1 MSLIAMHCP
10 TLYKCFGPSC
20 QFVRWSF
27 FFKYQI
33 CFLFQYSHEK
43 GNRSDVRGAVYQH
56 GVDRDQGREDVHQ
69 PADDRLEDQLHVAR
83 REPHL
88 EGDQEGEDGGGG
100 GV

>member
-1 MSLIAMHCP
+1 MSLIIQHYTNALNH
-10 TLYKCFGPSC
+10 
-20 QFVRWSF
+20 FVNWFSGVLA
-27 FFKYQI
+27 FKLQI
-33 CFLFQYSHEK
+33 CFLFQDSHER
-43 GNRSDVRGAVYQH
+43 GNRSDVRGAVHQH

>member
-1 MSLIAMHCP
+1 MSLIIQHYTNALDH
-10 TLYKCFGPSC
+10 LANLFGG
-20 QFVRWSF
+20 VLA
-27 FFKYQI
+27 FKLQI
-33 CFLFQYSHEK
+33 CFLFQDSHER
-43 GNRSDVRGAVYQH
+43 GNRSDVRRAVHQH

-69 PADDRLEDQLHVAR
+69 PADHRLEDQLHVAR